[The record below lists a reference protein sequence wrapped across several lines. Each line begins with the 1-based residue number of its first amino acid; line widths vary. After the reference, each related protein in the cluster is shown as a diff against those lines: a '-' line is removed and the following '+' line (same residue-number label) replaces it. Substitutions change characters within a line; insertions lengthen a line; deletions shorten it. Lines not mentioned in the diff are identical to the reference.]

1 MSQSKPVLRIKLC
14 PNTRASVIYDSI
26 QYSRVQGSDHWEVTI
41 TVTTSEGHVT
51 MQKFSDSEK
60 GKALGKA
67 YKWVEKETMEIWFK
81 PWAAEQ
87 HKEFD
92 KTIHA
97 QNPSLRSRFFGL
109 LMRVNEGKLDKE
121 RFQDA
126 WQMRLDGLNL
136 RGDLVDEPES
146 KPLKDDHVT
155 VKWSFWNWFK

>member
-1 MSQSKPVLRIKLC
+1 MIQPKPVLRIKLC
-14 PNTRASVIYDSI
+14 PNIRADVIYDSI
-26 QYSRVQGSDHWEVTI
+26 QYSRVQGSDHWEVTVTI
-41 TVTTSEGHVT
+41 TTSEGHGT
-51 MQKFSDSEK
+51 MHKFSDSEK

-67 YKWVEKETMEIWFK
+67 YKWVEKETMDTWFK

-87 HKEFD
+87 QKEFD

-97 QNPSLRSRFFGL
+97 QDSGLRSRFCGL
-109 LMRVNEGKLDKE
+109 LMRVYEGNLAKE

-126 WQMRLDGLNL
+126 WERQLDKLKL
-136 RGDLVDEPES
+136 RGDLVDEPVS